1 MEYCAVQLLELLVMQ
16 WIRFFINSFNW
27 LLFGWGRRDKMEE
40 GEQEGIIHVA
50 SGFFLT
56 NFPVRGKMQPAP
68 GRCRST
74 EHAPGDVNPKRSK
87 LTRPRLRRCP
97 YHALIPPTALPLPV
111 PMHKSLPPAGASVT
125 SSAPAFV
132 DQRTS
137 PESAGATSLAPHT
150 WGSENLARECVHIC
164 NKRLPLSYVL
174 WPHV

>member
-1 MEYCAVQLLELLVMQ
+1 
-16 WIRFFINSFNW
+16 
-27 LLFGWGRRDKMEE
+27 MEE

-87 LTRPRLRRCP
+87 LTRPRLRRHP

-111 PMHKSLPPAGASVT
+111 PMHKILPLAGASVT
-125 SSAPAFV
+125 SSAPPTCGPENLTQKLRRDFPGPIPE
-132 DQRTS
+132 DCRTS
-137 PESAGATSLAPHT
+137 PESVCILAIKDCRFLMYF
-150 WGSENLARECVHIC
+150 GLMFNYLALL
-164 NKRLPLSYVL
+164 N
-174 WPHV
+174 